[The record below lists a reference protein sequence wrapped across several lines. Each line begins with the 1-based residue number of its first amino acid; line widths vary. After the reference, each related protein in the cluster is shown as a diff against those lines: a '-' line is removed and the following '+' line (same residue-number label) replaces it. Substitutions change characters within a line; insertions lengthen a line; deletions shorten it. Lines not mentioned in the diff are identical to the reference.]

1 MITVCNA
8 VIYILSTRSLQ
19 KTSAKMCIYIKSLHV
34 IESDSEAEPPAT
46 TWRHMQSLFDAF
58 CVGIQHPAPS
68 LRTACCPRSTL
79 SALWRAG
86 APLLANIR
94 AAAKKYTGT
103 LIDCFDCKQRIL
115 DYTVPVLECTTN
127 SHWIWYNYF
136 NTNRFLIVFFYEI
149 YKLNIWT
156 RYEF

>member
-1 MITVCNA
+1 MSSSLTVK
-8 VIYILSTRSLQ
+8 RSHLPPLDA
-19 KTSAKMCIYIKSLHV
+19 TCSHFLTLFV
-34 IESDSEAEPPAT
+34 WES
-46 TWRHMQSLFDAF
+46 
-58 CVGIQHPAPS
+58 
-68 LRTACCPRSTL
+68 STL
-79 SALWRAG
+79 HPPSAQRAAPARRSRRSRRAG